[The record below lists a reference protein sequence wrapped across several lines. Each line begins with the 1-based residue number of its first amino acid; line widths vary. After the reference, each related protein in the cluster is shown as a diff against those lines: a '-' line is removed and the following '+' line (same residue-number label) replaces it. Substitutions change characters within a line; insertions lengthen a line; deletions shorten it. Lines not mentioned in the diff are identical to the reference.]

1 MHKMENTPMIIT
13 IIGLIMEG
21 IAVVVLVATSIFM
34 LNIDKITGL
43 GSALEADMSPEEYL
57 EMMKWM
63 DWIGYFILGMTIVLG
78 VFLILNLYLFPRLMK
93 GKYTEEQA
101 KKIYLYQAIWGGIN
115 LVMNQ
120 ITGILYLISGV
131 QGYNGKTDT
140 IEVRDGI

>member
-13 IIGLIMEG
+13 IIGLILEG
-21 IAVVVLVATSIFM
+21 IAVVVLSATAVFL
-34 LNIDKITGL
+34 LNIKNISGFT
-43 GSALEADMSPEEYL
+43 SAVEADLSQEEYI
-57 EMMKWM
+57 EMLQWM
-63 DWIGYFILGMTIVLG
+63 DWIGYFILVMTIVLG

-131 QGYNGKTDT
+131 QGYNGTKDT
-140 IEVRDGI
+140 VEVRDGL